1 MKTKI
6 TSKKMLILYGCSGLG
21 VNMLGM
27 IVGSYLCSALLV
39 GGFEDNVENWT
50 YLNKDLVIAAL
61 WATLSFISKALD
73 GIIDIPLAS
82 FTDNLRTRFG
92 RRRPAI
98 LGGLIV
104 TVIAYLLFL
113 VPLNSGATVL
123 NTVWFAVILA
133 IFYSAYTLTMLTY
146 YATFSE
152 VIEKESDRVFISNVK
167 SICDVVYFSLS
178 FALVPVFVG
187 LGMNIRIVALLFLPL
202 CLTMLIPLFMLKE
215 NSTKEGTE
223 GLEKRERV
231 SFIKSFAFSFKNPKY
246 IYWLCILFVMNVG
259 LQLFL
264 SGINEFFSTTG
275 INMTFVMASA
285 FAPIPFTLQIY
296 NALVKKFGLKI
307 GYQYSVAIFALGMG
321 LMYFC
326 NGIIPEQYMTIFAIC
341 CALIV
346 SFGIGTFFSV
356 TYIIPSQLASDAN
369 LAGEPCASSM
379 YFAVQ
384 GLFEAISAAL
394 ASNVLLVFLKQSG
407 GVPYLTCIVAAFC
420 AAAFVLAFF
429 MPKSIATI
437 GKKNKA
443 LENK

>member
-1 MKTKI
+1 MKTKL

-61 WATLSFISKALD
+61 WSTLAFISKAID
-73 GIIDIPLAS
+73 GVIDIPLAS
-82 FTDNLRTRFG
+82 FTDNLRTRWG

-113 VPLNSGATVL
+113 VPLNSSATVL
-123 NTVWFAVILA
+123 NTIWFAVVLA
-133 IFYSAYTLTMLTY
+133 VFYSAYTLTMLTY

-152 VIEKESDRVFISNVK
+152 VIDNDKDRAFLSNVK

-178 FALVPVFVG
+178 FALVPVFVS
-187 LGMNIRIVALLFLPL
+187 LGFNIRIAALIFLPL

-223 GLEKRERV
+223 GLQKTERV
-231 SFIKSFAFSFKNPKY
+231 PFFRSFAVSFKNPKY
-246 IYWLCILFVMNVG
+246 IYWLSILFVMNIG

-275 INMTFVMASA
+275 VNMTFVMASA

-296 NALVKKFGLKI
+296 NALVKKFGLKV
-307 GYQYSVAIFALGMG
+307 GYQYSVLIFASGMA
-321 LMYFC
+321 LMILC

-341 CALIV
+341 CAVIV

-356 TYIIPSQLASDAN
+356 TYLIPSQLASEAN
-369 LAGEPCASSM
+369 LAGQPCASSM
-379 YFAVQ
+379 YFAIQ
-384 GLFEAISAAL
+384 GLFEAVSAAF
-394 ASNVLLVFLKQSG
+394 ASHVILVFLKQNG
-407 GVPYLTCIVAAFC
+407 GVPYLTCIVAVC
-420 AAAFVLAFF
+420 CLAAFILSFF
-429 MPKSIATI
+429 MPKSMAVI
-437 GKKNKA
+437 GKKEKA
-443 LENK
+443 TENK

>member
-27 IVGSYLCSALLV
+27 IVGSYLCSALLI

-50 YLNKDLVIAAL
+50 YLNKDLVIAGL
-61 WATLSFISKALD
+61 WSVLAFISKAID
-73 GIIDIPLAS
+73 GVIDIPLAS
-82 FTDNLRTRFG
+82 FTDNLRTRWG

-113 VPLNSGATVL
+113 VPLNSSATVL
-123 NTVWFAVILA
+123 NTIWFALILA

-152 VIEKESDRVFISNVK
+152 VIEKEEDRVFISNVK

-187 LGMNIRIVALLFLPL
+187 LGWNIRLVALLFLPL
-202 CLTMLIPLFMLKE
+202 CLTMLIPLLMLKE

-223 GLEKRERV
+223 GLQKREKV
-231 SFIKSFAFSFKNPKY
+231 PFFKSFAVSFKNPKY
-246 IYWLCILFVMNVG
+246 IYWLSILFVMNIG

-275 INMTFVMASA
+275 VNMTFVMASA

-296 NALVKKFGLKI
+296 NKLVKKYGLKV
-307 GYQYSVAIFALGMG
+307 GYQYSLAVFSLGMG
-321 LMYFC
+321 LMFLC
-326 NGIIPEQYMTIFAIC
+326 NGIIPESAMTVFAIC

-356 TYIIPSQLASDAN
+356 TYMIPSQLASEAN
-369 LAGEPCASSM
+369 LAGQPCASSM

-384 GLFEAISAAL
+384 GLFEAVSASF
-394 ASNVLLVFLKQSG
+394 ASYVLLVFLKEHG
-407 GVPYLTCIVAAFC
+407 GVPYLTCIVALSC
-420 AAAFVLAFF
+420 MAAFVLAFF
-429 MPKSIATI
+429 MPKSMATL
-437 GKKNKA
+437 GKKDKVS
-443 LENK
+443 EK